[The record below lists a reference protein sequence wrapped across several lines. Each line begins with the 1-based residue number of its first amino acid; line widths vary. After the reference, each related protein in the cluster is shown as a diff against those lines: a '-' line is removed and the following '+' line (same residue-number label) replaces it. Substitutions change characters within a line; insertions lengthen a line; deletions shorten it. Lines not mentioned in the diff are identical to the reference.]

1 MTKKMR
7 TQMTNRPLLVF
18 AAALAAG
25 ACSMELE
32 VPSLNNP
39 SVGGEAS
46 RSSVVATSQG
56 LLGNV
61 RAMSTGLVGNFGI
74 WGRELYN
81 LPPQEPRPITDNLVG
96 PRDPLSVGSGAG
108 FNYGTLVEVR
118 ELLRAVDGL
127 TGMTDPEKE
136 AIRGWAKT
144 VAAMA
149 YAQTALVYPEFGAP
163 LRPPENPTGALE
175 PVGTGDEIH
184 AETIRLYD
192 EAYAHLQNAGASFPF
207 RLTEGYAGF
216 NTPQTFTRVN
226 RALKARALKTRGD
239 WAGVLTALQQSF
251 MDPSADLALG
261 AYNNYYA
268 ADNAFNPFFGQ
279 STQYVHPRILAD
291 AQLKGNG
298 DKDDRAVQKTIAATS
313 FTLAGI
319 TVTERQNI
327 FAANISPF
335 PLITNEEL
343 ILMRAEARRATGDEA
358 GALEDVNLI
367 RTRAGGLEPVAG
379 LTGEAL
385 LTEILYNRLYSLL
398 YLGGWAYWD
407 AKQYN
412 RLSQLPKALPNH
424 VIFDRVNW
432 TSNECIT
439 RAMTSGPCGSV
450 VGS

>member
-1 MTKKMR
+1 MKNTMRKPMTK
-7 TQMTNRPLLVF
+7 RPLLVF
-18 AAALAAG
+18 AGALALG
-25 ACSMELE
+25 ACNMDLE

-39 SVGGEAS
+39 NVGGAAS
-46 RSSVVATSQG
+46 RSSVVATAQG

-61 RAMSTGLVGNFGI
+61 RGMSTALVGNFGI

-127 TGMTDPEKE
+127 SGMTEAEKE
-136 AIRGWAKT
+136 AMRGWAKT
-144 VAAMA
+144 VTAMA
-149 YAQTALVYPEFGAP
+149 YAQTAQVYPEFGAP
-163 LRPPENPTGALE
+163 IRPPENPTGALE
-175 PVGTGDEIH
+175 PVGTGDELH
-184 AETIRLYD
+184 AEAVRLYD
-192 EAYAHLQNAGASFPF
+192 EAYAHLQNAGAAFPF
-207 RLTEGYAGF
+207 RLTEGYTGF
-216 NTPQTFTRVN
+216 NTPQTFALVN
-226 RALKARALKTRGD
+226 RALKARALKVNGD

-251 MDPSADLALG
+251 IDSNADLALG

-279 STQYVHPRILAD
+279 ATQYVHPRILAD

-298 DKDDRAVQKTIAATS
+298 EKDNRAVLKTIAATS
-313 FTLAGI
+313 FTLADI
-319 TVTERQNI
+319 TVTEKQNI
-327 FAANISPF
+327 FTVNIAPF

-343 ILMRAEARRATGDEA
+343 ILIRAEARRATGDEA
-358 GALEDVNLI
+358 GALADVNVI

-407 AKQYN
+407 AKQYD

-439 RAMTSGPCGSV
+439 RAMTTGPCGSV
-450 VGS
+450 IGT